1 METKNK
7 KVSEVSEPL
16 KIIWNDLV
24 YLSLVNY
31 QLSTWVTSHFFYFST
46 FTSMSIIQQKSRS
59 FAIRIINCYKFLTEE
74 KHEQILSKQLLRCGT
89 SIGANTRESKN
100 AQSRMDFL
108 SKLNIA
114 LKEADETEYWLDLL
128 HETKYLDDNL
138 YKSINDDCAELIK
151 ILTAIIKKIKEDSKK
166 K

>member
-1 METKNK
+1 M
-7 KVSEVSEPL
+7 
-16 KIIWNDLV
+16 
-24 YLSLVNY
+24 
-31 QLSTWVTSHFFYFST
+31 
-46 FTSMSIIQQKSRS
+46 
-59 FAIRIINCYKFLTEE
+59 
-74 KHEQILSKQLLRCGT
+74 SKQLLRCGT

-128 HETKYLDDNL
+128 HETGYLDESQFNSL
-138 YKSINDDCAELIK
+138 QSDCKELIA
-151 ILTAIIKKIKEDSKK
+151 ILVSIIKTLKETPEKK